1 MDLTVGS
8 IPKKIIRLVIPLIL
22 MNLLQ
27 ILFNAADIVV
37 VGRFAG
43 SICVAAVGSTTALI
57 NLFLQFFI
65 GLSGGSSIVVAQE
78 IGGKNKDRIS
88 RAVHTSMAFALICG
102 AALSL
107 VGLLFARNFLDWMGT
122 PADIIDLAALYL
134 KIYFSGAIFNI
145 VYNFGAGV
153 LRANGETKK
162 PLYYLTV
169 SGIANV
175 ILNII
180 FVSAFG
186 MDVDGVALATVLS
199 QAISCVLVV
208 RDLVKRDDA
217 VRLELKKM
225 QLNGKLLSRMLAI
238 GIPSGITQS
247 TFSIGNVLVASVK
260 NSFGSAAVAGSAA
273 AASIQGVISAFHSG
287 FCQAQSSFAGQ
298 NYGAGDVARIRKSR
312 NVSMYY
318 MTITSLVLSVLMIV
332 FARPLLGIYIVDSEA
347 AIEAG
352 VIQIVYGYWANFVN
366 GVSGSTSATL
376 QGCGKSYITM
386 VTNIFCT
393 CILRILWIFLVMPIP
408 QFHTFKMLYSIYPI
422 TWIAESI
429 ALAIVYPIYMKKTEE
444 ELKIRQAEK
453 GMEVVK

>member
-8 IPKKIIRLVIPLIL
+8 IPKKIIKLVIPLIL

-43 SICVAAVGSTTALI
+43 SICVAAVGATTALI

-65 GLSGGSSIVVAQE
+65 GLSSGAAIVVAQE
-78 IGGKNKDRIS
+78 IGAKGKDSIS
-88 RAVHTSMAFALICG
+88 KAVHTSMAFALICG
-102 AALSL
+102 AILSL
-107 VGLLFARNFLDWMGT
+107 AGLLLARKLLAWMGT
-122 PADIIDLAALYL
+122 PEDIIDLAALYL
-134 KIYFSGAIFNI
+134 KIYFSGAVFNI

-153 LRANGETKK
+153 LRANGETRK
-162 PLYYLTV
+162 PLYYLTI

-180 FVSAFG
+180 FVSAFR
-186 MDVDGVALATVLS
+186 MDVDGVALATVMS

-208 RDLVKRDDA
+208 RDLMKRNDA
-217 VRLELKKM
+217 VRLEVKKLK
-225 QLNGKLLSRMLAI
+225 LNGRLLSRMLRI

-260 NSFGSAAVAGSAA
+260 NSFGSAAVAGSSA
-273 AASIQGVISAFHSG
+273 AASIQGVVSAFHSG

-298 NYGAGDVARIRKSR
+298 NYGAGDMARVRKSR

-318 MTITSLVLSVLMIV
+318 MTVSALVLSVLMIV
-332 FARPLLGIYIVDSEA
+332 FARPLVGIYIVDSEA
-347 AIEAG
+347 AIQAG
-352 VIQIVYGYWANFVN
+352 ITQIVVGYWANFVN
-366 GVSGSTSATL
+366 GVSGSATATL

-386 VTNIFCT
+386 ITNIFCT
-393 CILRILWIFLVMPIP
+393 CILRILWIFLVMPVP
-408 QFHTFKMLYSIYPI
+408 QFHTFQMLYRIYPI
-422 TWIAESI
+422 TWIVESLV
-429 ALAIVYPIYMKKTEE
+429 LAIVYPIYMKKTEE

>member
-43 SICVAAVGSTTALI
+43 SICVAAVGSTTALV

-65 GLSGGSSIVVAQE
+65 GLSSGASIVVAQT
-78 IGGKNKDRIS
+78 IGAKEKNNIS
-88 RAVHTSMAFALICG
+88 RAVHTAMTFALICG
-102 AALSL
+102 MVLSL

-122 PADIIDLAALYL
+122 PEDIIDLAALYL

-153 LRANGETKK
+153 LRANGETRK
-162 PLYYLTV
+162 PLYYLII
-169 SGIANV
+169 SGAANV
-175 ILNII
+175 ILNVI

-208 RDLVKRDDA
+208 RDLIKRDDA
-217 VRLELKKM
+217 LRLEIRKLK
-225 QLNGKLLSRMLAI
+225 LTGKFLSRMLRI

-247 TFSIGNVLVASVK
+247 TFNIGNVLIASVK

-273 AASIQGVISAFHSG
+273 ATSIQGFVSAFHSG

-298 NYGAGDVARIRKSR
+298 NYGAGDMARVRKSR
-312 NVSMYY
+312 NVSMQY
-318 MTITSLVLSVLMIV
+318 MTVTGLVLTVLMFV
-332 FARPLLGIYIVDSEA
+332 FAGPLIGIYIVDSEEA
-347 AIEAG
+347 LAAG
-352 VIQIVYGYWANFVN
+352 VTQLIVAYWANFVN
-366 GVSGSTSATL
+366 GVSGSSSATL
-376 QGCGKSYITM
+376 QGCGKSVVTM

-408 QFHTFKMLYSIYPI
+408 EMHTFKMLFRIYPI

-429 ALAIVYPIYMKKTEE
+429 ALAVVYPIYMRKTEE
-444 ELKIRQAEK
+444 ELQARKAGEQ
-453 GMEVVK
+453 

>member
-8 IPKKIIRLVIPLIL
+8 NPKKIIRLVVPLIL

-78 IGGKNKDRIS
+78 IGAKNKDRIS
-88 RAVHTSMAFALICG
+88 RAVHTSMAFSLICG
-102 AALSL
+102 AVLSL
-107 VGLLFARNFLDWMGT
+107 AGLLFARNFLAWMGT

-134 KIYFSGAIFNI
+134 KIYFSGAIFNV

-186 MDVDGVALATVLS
+186 MNVDGVALATVLS
-199 QAISCVLVV
+199 QAISCILVV

-217 VRLELKKM
+217 VRLEGKKLK
-225 QLNGKLLSRMLAI
+225 LNGKLLSRMLAI

-247 TFSIGNVLVASVK
+247 TFNIGNVLIASVK

-298 NYGAGDVARIRKSR
+298 NYGAGDIARVKKSR
-312 NVSMYY
+312 NVSMQY

-332 FARPLLGIYIVDSEA
+332 FARQLVGIYIVDSEA

-352 VIQIVYGYWANFVN
+352 IIQITYGYWANFVN

-376 QGCGKSYITM
+376 QGCGKSFITM

-393 CILRILWIFLVMPIP
+393 CILRILWIFLVMPVP

-429 ALAIVYPIYMKKTEE
+429 ALAIVYPVYMRKVEE
-444 ELKIRQAEK
+444 ELKASDASAMQQ
-453 GMEVVK
+453 V